1 MDTRCSNLIRKSV
14 AATLVASLLHGC
26 GGGATA
32 SGGNGS
38 VGNESPNSLI
48 AQPENVTSP
57 PVTAP
62 PTTPPATT
70 PPTTPPTTTTPDLP
84 IVADPGWVEPEGV
97 ALLNTTVLTGWS
109 FVSQKSTTWSPGGVS
124 LTSVD
129 SQNYVALD
137 FDFGCATSVITT
149 RDVDCRNVV
158 TLNANAGVAMAASE
172 SAVVALT
179 LRNADAAAEFS
190 LRVRDSSGQTLQYP
204 IQLRTIEQQD
214 TTQWAKVRVP
224 LRYPS
229 IYWGGSNNGI
239 PSGNI
244 VALSI
249 VAAPR
254 NSDSAT
260 LGLNYPRGRLEIQSA
275 KYYPTA
281 GLTYSLQANAPINDT
296 GVIPSLDG
304 RFAVAHSNFDLS
316 LLQKAKAAGFSV
328 IRRDLLW
335 DVVESN
341 GSYSYTP
348 FTTGSENL
356 TALSM
361 KVLWIL
367 AYGHPDHGGA
377 APVSSADRLAFARFA
392 EESARFWR
400 TRPIK
405 GFEVWNE
412 PHLAAY
418 WPTPDVNAYGATFV
432 QAASAIKSVDASIP
446 VVSAGVAI
454 DEPSFLFKLARGGY
468 LSQANGIGIHP
479 YRKDSFVTTSPS
491 FKRTFTT
498 PEMYANDRLV
508 TKRALASAGVN
519 QPLWNTESGY
529 SSIFFLDPNQ
539 YPDPHATAARNR
551 QGQLLLRQVL
561 TQIALNEPLIT
572 VYRLMDK
579 GTSLTDKEH
588 NFGLLDANGVEKP
601 AYSALRN
608 LNLLTGALQ
617 YKGIHT
623 DVPPGVHALRW
634 ANSTTKVVC
643 VWSDTI
649 GETVTVTVPSGVQRI
664 VAWNGVELPRT
675 NAVTVSEATGP
686 HYFVFN

>member
-1 MDTRCSNLIRKSV
+1 MDTRCSNLIRKTV
-14 AATLVASLLHGC
+14 AATLVALLLHGC
-26 GGGATA
+26 GGGSST
-32 SGGNGS
+32 SPGGNS
-38 VGNESPNSLI
+38 SLGNEAPNGLI

-57 PVTAP
+57 PSV
-62 PTTPPATT
+62 TPPPST
-70 PPTTPPTTTTPDLP
+70 PTVTTPDLAA
-84 IVADPGWVEPEGV
+84 VAEPGWVEPEGV
-97 ALLNTTVLTGWS
+97 ALLNTTALTGWS
-109 FVSQKSTTWSPGGVS
+109 FVSQKSTTWSPGSVS

-129 SQNYVALD
+129 SQNYVSLD

-179 LRNADAAAEFS
+179 LRNVDAAAEFA
-190 LRVRDSSGQTLQYP
+190 LRVRDSTGQTLQYP
-204 IQLRTIEQQD
+204 IQIRTIEQQD

-254 NSDSAT
+254 NSDSAS
-260 LGLNYPRGRLEIQSA
+260 LGLNYPRGRIEIQSA
-275 KYYPTA
+275 KYFPNPA
-281 GLTYSLQANAPINDT
+281 LTYTLQENAPLNNS
-296 GVIPSLDG
+296 GVIPSLEG
-304 RFAVAHSNFDLS
+304 RLAVAHGNFDRS
-316 LLQKAKAAGFSV
+316 LLEKAKAAGFSV
-328 IRRDLLW
+328 IRRDLFW
-335 DVVESN
+335 DVVERN
-341 GSYSYTP
+341 GSYSFNE
-348 FTTGSENL
+348 FTVGMENL
-356 TALSM
+356 NSLSM

-367 AYGHPDHGGA
+367 AYGHPEHGGG
-377 APVSSADRLAFARFA
+377 APLTASDRIAFARFA
-392 EESARFWR
+392 EESARFWK

-418 WPTPDVNAYGATFV
+418 WPVPDVNAYGAAFV
-432 QAASAIKSVDASIP
+432 QAAAAIKSVDSSIP

-454 DEPSFLFKLARGGY
+454 DEPSYLFRLARGGY
-468 LSQANGIGIHP
+468 LSQADGIGIHP

-508 TKRALASAGVN
+508 TKRALASVGVN

-539 YPDPHATAARNR
+539 YPDAHSASARNR

-561 TQIALNEPLIT
+561 TQIATNEPLIT
-572 VYRLMDK
+572 VYRLIDK
-579 GTSLTDKEH
+579 GTSLTDKEE
-588 NFGLLDANGVEKP
+588 NFGLIDAAGVEKP
-601 AYSALRN
+601 AYWALRN
-608 LNLLTGALQ
+608 LATLTANLE
-617 YKGIHT
+617 YKGFHT
-623 DVPPGVHALRW
+623 DIPHGVHALRW
-634 ANSTTKVVC
+634 GNVSRKVVC
-643 VWSDTI
+643 IWVETI
-649 GETVTVTVPSGVQRI
+649 GETVSVAVPSGVQRI
-664 VAWNGVELPRT
+664 VSWNGSEISRSG
-675 NAVTVSEATGP
+675 AVSMTEATGP
-686 HYFVFN
+686 VYFIF

>member
-14 AATLVASLLHGC
+14 AATLVALLLHGC
-26 GGGATA
+26 GGGSSTA
-32 SGGNGS
+32 PGGNNS
-38 VGNESPNSLI
+38 LGNEVANGLI
-48 AQPENVTSP
+48 AQPENVTPP
-57 PVTAP
+57 PVTPP
-62 PTTPPATT
+62 PTA
-70 PPTTPPTTTTPDLP
+70 PTVTTPDLP
-84 IVADPGWVEPEGV
+84 SIGDPGWIEPEGV
-97 ALLNTTVLTGWS
+97 ALLNTTAMTGWS
-109 FVSQKSTTWSPGGVS
+109 FVSQKSTGWSPGGVS

-129 SQNYVALD
+129 GQSYVALD
-137 FDFGCATSVITT
+137 FDFGCAASVIST

-158 TLNANAGVAMAASE
+158 TLNANAGATLAASE

-179 LRNADAAAEFS
+179 IRNVDAAAEFA
-190 LRVRDSSGQTLQYP
+190 LRIRDSSGQTLQYP
-204 IQLRTIEQQD
+204 IQPRTIEQQD
-214 TTQWAKVRVP
+214 TSQWAKVRVP

-260 LGLNYPRGRLEIQSA
+260 LGLNYPRGRLEVQSA

-281 GLTYSLQANAPINDT
+281 GLTYTLQANAPINDT

-304 RFAVAHSNFDLS
+304 RFAVAHSNFDLA

-335 DVVESN
+335 DVVERS
-341 GSYSYTP
+341 GAFSYTP

-356 TALSM
+356 SNLSM

-367 AYGHPDHGGA
+367 SYGHPDHGGP
-377 APVSSADRLAFARFA
+377 APVTSSDRLAFARFA
-392 EESARFWR
+392 EESARFWK

-418 WPTPDVNAYGATFV
+418 WPTPDPNAYGAAFV
-432 QAASAIKSVDASIP
+432 QAAAAIKSVDASIP

-468 LSQANGIGIHP
+468 LSQADGIGIHP
-479 YRKDSFVTTSPS
+479 YRKDSFVTTSPT

-508 TKRALASAGVN
+508 TKRALASVGVN
-519 QPLWNTESGY
+519 QPLWNTEAGY
-529 SSIFFLDPNQ
+529 SSIFFLDPAQ
-539 YPDPHATAARNR
+539 YPDPHSASARTR
-551 QGQLLLRQVL
+551 QGQLILRQVL
-561 TQIALNEPLIT
+561 TQIALNDPLIT

-588 NFGLLDANGVEKP
+588 NFGLIDADGGEKP
-601 AYSALRN
+601 AYQGLKN
-608 LNLLTGALQ
+608 LTSLIAGKA
-617 YKGIHT
+617 YKGFHS
-623 DVPPGVHALRW
+623 DVPPGLHALRW
-634 ANSTTKVVC
+634 GAGASTVICAWADNSGESTIVNISPEVKRVVNWLGQDIPITSRQ
-643 VWSDTI
+643 V
-649 GETVTVTVPSGVQRI
+649 V
-664 VAWNGVELPRT
+664 
-675 NAVTVSEATGP
+675 VSEQSGP
-686 HYFVFN
+686 VYFLF